1 MLYDIL
7 SCQWA
12 VLSTLYF
19 LYWATLAKHDK
30 TEQTLT
36 PNRQLQVDPVRLR
49 EVFKDYDQSGNPF
62 WRQLPLREKEIIAIM
77 DILRP
82 ALNEGDEEVMDTC
95 PSLPGQP
102 GFWHAVF
109 AVQGTQHI
117 HEDCGTVCGLAE
129 ALVKETLPSI
139 FDELAGQFKAA
150 CLESQDWWKQAVPS
164 GIMPRN
170 APLDFWVRAAAHELP
185 SEKIKCLESVREACN
200 SSQSV
205 LNDCRRSY
213 DKAVVMQSL
222 CQVQSLMISQQLTS
236 SPSLETLSDTL
247 PKLQKPCQNMVAAVL
262 KLADDPSRDQ
272 FSAEIVRL
280 SVEPI
285 SGDVV
290 NALSTY
296 VNKVLWNL
304 VGLPVQKY
312 DGNDSVMICDIRY
325 QISIAFEVENK
336 WIIMNSESK

>member
-1 MLYDIL
+1 MLQKCGCHGRTFQDWQEAGFTQ
-7 SCQWA
+7 S
-12 VLSTLYF
+12 V
-19 LYWATLAKHDK
+19 ATA
-30 TEQTLT
+30 QGVRG
-36 PNRQLQVDPVRLR
+36 RQLMVSIEQFCASTKSWP
-49 EVFKDYDQSGNPF
+49 
-62 WRQLPLREKEIIAIM
+62 
-77 DILRP
+77 
-82 ALNEGDEEVMDTC
+82 EGLADLT
-95 PSLPGQP
+95 G
-102 GFWHAVF
+102 
-109 AVQGTQHI
+109 QHI

-336 WIIMNSESK
+336 